1 MSDMMISAVAAG
13 ATIRAFACTTREMTE
28 ECRRIHTCS
37 PVMTAAMGRLMS
49 AGAMMGSM
57 MKGEKDRLTLQIS
70 GDGPAGTLTVTA
82 DAKGNVKATA
92 DECGVVI
99 PAKPNGKLDVSGAI
113 GAGTLTVIRDLGLKE
128 PYNGTVPL
136 QTGEIAEDLTYYYA
150 ASEQIP
156 SAVGLG
162 VLMNKENTVSRAGG
176 FIVQLLPFAPDDV
189 LEHLEENL
197 KKIPSVTEM
206 LSVVETPEYLLER
219 VLEGFDIEVTE
230 HRECRYRCDCSRPRL
245 EKVLISLGEQE
256 LENLIREQHGAEIN
270 CHFCGS
276 KYAFSEEELKTL
288 LEASRQKSR

>member
-1 MSDMMISAVAAG
+1 MSDRMISAVAAG
-13 ATIRAFACTTREMTE
+13 ASVRAFACTTRELTE
-28 ECRRIHTCS
+28 KCRQIHDCS

-49 AGAMMGSM
+49 AGVMMGSM
-57 MKGEKDRLTLQIS
+57 MKGEKDRLTLQIA

-82 DAKGNVKATA
+82 DAMGNVKATA

-150 ASEQIP
+150 ASEQVP

-162 VLMNKENTVSRAGG
+162 VLMNRDNTVSKAGG

-197 KKIPSVTEM
+197 KKLPSVTEM
-206 LSVVETPEYLLER
+206 LSITETPEYLLER

-230 HRECRYRCDCSRPRL
+230 HSECRYRCDCSRERL
-245 EKVLISLGEQE
+245 ERVLVSLGEQE
-256 LENLIREQHGAEIN
+256 LEGLIAEQHGAEIN

-276 KYAFSEEELKTL
+276 RYAFSEEELRAL
-288 LEASRQKSR
+288 LQESRKKAR